1 MSSDTNKLK
10 SKAMTIKK
18 KCSYVKSPNGNVVKV
33 QDTFAEMF
41 PLWVGRVLITAQNEK
56 WALIAASLT
65 TGFATSVIE
74 ATAEA
79 AIERACSS

>member
-1 MSSDTNKLK
+1 MFL
-10 SKAMTIKK
+10 
-18 KCSYVKSPNGNVVKV
+18 VKSPNGNVVKV

-79 AIERACSS
+79 AIERPVPADQTPDKRPGSTYSNL